1 MTDDRLRKNIIR
13 VLIVFSLS
21 FLLLVGYLSYF
32 EVQDGE
38 RMVVNQYNMRNK
50 DKENEV
56 LRGSMLDREM
66 NVIVDSQRLDDNT
79 QKRIYKEG
87 YEMAYAPVVGYT
99 GKHGKSGLEQQ
110 YNGELLNASLLN
122 PFKFIRDVVTRA
134 DRKGNSL
141 VLTIDSSLQKAA
153 YDALKGF
160 KGAVVAMDPKTGEIL
175 CMVSRPV
182 FNPETIDKDW
192 ESIVDEHEEGYL
204 INRAIAP
211 GLYPPGSIFKVLV
224 ASEAIENIPGIES
237 KTYVCDGS
245 LEFGST
251 YSLNDFDNE
260 RHGNIKLYDA
270 LVHSCNVTFGQ
281 VGMDVGAEALK
292 RGAGDFYFDKTIPID
307 LPGAAKSKFP
317 DMNDSQKASIAQSAI
332 GQYEV
337 TVTPL
342 QMLLVASAIAN
353 DGVIM
358 KPHIVRSVADSYGV
372 NLKVTDPEILA
383 RPIKKDT
390 AQKVRE
396 MMVDVV
402 RKGTGKRAAVE
413 GIVVAGKTGT
423 AETGGGRDPH
433 SWFIAFAPAGDA
445 KIVLAVIVE
454 EGGTGGGKAA
464 AITGKLIKEYL
475 KK

>member
-1 MTDDRLRKNIIR
+1 
-13 VLIVFSLS
+13 
-21 FLLLVGYLSYF
+21 
-32 EVQDGE
+32 
-38 RMVVNQYNMRNK
+38 
-50 DKENEV
+50 
-56 LRGSMLDREM
+56 
-66 NVIVDSQRLDDNT
+66 
-79 QKRIYKEG
+79 
-87 YEMAYAPVVGYT
+87 
-99 GKHGKSGLEQQ
+99 
-110 YNGELLNASLLN
+110 
-122 PFKFIRDVVTRA
+122 
-134 DRKGNSL
+134 
-141 VLTIDSSLQKAA
+141 
-153 YDALKGF
+153 
-160 KGAVVAMDPKTGEIL
+160 
-175 CMVSRPV
+175 
-182 FNPETIDKDW
+182 
-192 ESIVDEHEEGYL
+192 
-204 INRAIAP
+204 
-211 GLYPPGSIFKVLV
+211 
-224 ASEAIENIPGIES
+224 
-237 KTYVCDGS
+237 
-245 LEFGST
+245 
-251 YSLNDFDNE
+251 
-260 RHGNIKLYDA
+260 
-270 LVHSCNVTFGQ
+270 
-281 VGMDVGAEALK
+281 MDVGAEALK